1 MAQAPGPAKP
11 PRVAAP
17 DEAETGRP
25 QDAGAA
31 AQGGRKPPRGSTSSE
46 GGRTLWQIFW
56 NEEEEE
62 PVVSMMDISH
72 MDEEEI
78 NTGK

>member
-11 PRVAAP
+11 PRVTAP
-17 DEAETGRP
+17 EGEVGRP
-25 QDAGAA
+25 QDTGAA
-31 AQGGRKPPRGSTSSE
+31 AQGRRKPPGGSTSSE